1 MNCSSS
7 YTTDEEME
15 YLEDRDVTTI
25 IVGYVDAI
33 TAPAKAPGKNDL
45 LFKFVVSN
53 GNRRIPILVWDVD
66 LINKLSKE
74 ICSSRVV
81 SINGGHCRAVAPSK
95 IKDESNLVPFEVI
108 IKENTEVSFLGYHN
122 LQNQTTNQL
131 QKATFD
137 NIHTLEGL
145 IEISGYIRTKFSLL
159 HNRSGHMTY
168 GLGAITDGIKKITVQ
183 VKQFTECEVE
193 IGDYVTVTG
202 ILKGQDSLVTIFC
215 DSINNIKLDAEKPAL
230 TAAEVQRGSRPV
242 KRIRTSDKKC

>member
-1 MNCSSS
+1 MNCNSS

-15 YLEDRDVTTI
+15 YLEDQSLL
-25 IVGYVDAI
+25 GMSMQLLLLQ
-33 TAPAKAPGKNDL
+33 KLLGKNDL

-168 GLGAITDGIKKITVQ
+168 GLGAITDGIKKNHCSSETVYGC
-183 VKQFTECEVE
+183 EEVE
-193 IGDYVTVTG
+193 IGDYVTVYR
-202 ILKGQDSLVTIFC
+202 
-215 DSINNIKLDAEKPAL
+215 NIK
-230 TAAEVQRGSRPV
+230 RPSYTL
-242 KRIRTSDKKC
+242 KYNDFKD